1 MNCPKCGSEI
11 SENQKF
17 CSSCGANLTNE
28 QNNINPLN
36 STNKLLFPIIGGACV
51 IALIFAGIGYSMKPS
66 TNITDVQ
73 PTETEENIEDDG
85 NAFDPEIAKK
95 MTKRE
100 HNCVYV
106 SSDGI
111 CFTTKIFKA
120 EPIKDFNKID
130 KYNYWLGA
138 KDACESKGYR
148 LPNDKELRSLFS
160 DIIGIKVNSG
170 IDVKSEKYS
179 DSNIPTNFGILKKI
193 APKQEHDNIY
203 LWENETFDEDRAL
216 ARSKGNSWNSDETHQ
231 YIADKFGYKN
241 IYYKESTICVYDQ
254 NGKPHKSLL
263 ETTKEKELQLKQQEE
278 QRKKEEQRQKQ
289 EQMDNE
295 AENTLF

>member
-111 CFTTKIFKA
+111 
-120 EPIKDFNKID
+120 
-130 KYNYWLGA
+130 
-138 KDACESKGYR
+138 
-148 LPNDKELRSLFS
+148 
-160 DIIGIKVNSG
+160 
-170 IDVKSEKYS
+170 
-179 DSNIPTNFGILKKI
+179 
-193 APKQEHDNIY
+193 
-203 LWENETFDEDRAL
+203 
-216 ARSKGNSWNSDETHQ
+216 
-231 YIADKFGYKN
+231 
-241 IYYKESTICVYDQ
+241 
-254 NGKPHKSLL
+254 
-263 ETTKEKELQLKQQEE
+263 
-278 QRKKEEQRQKQ
+278 
-289 EQMDNE
+289 
-295 AENTLF
+295 